1 MLFFVMVG
9 AFLFARFVVVTRLPM
24 SLTETVMG
32 WDLPSIAVLL
42 LMVVFYLLLGCFL
55 ETVSMILIT
64 VPVFLPLIQ
73 EMGLSP
79 VWFGILLVVVAE
91 VGLITPPVGLNIF
104 VIRNQLPDIPL
115 TTLFRGVLPFL
126 LADAAM
132 IALLIMAPALALWLP
147 SLLYG

>member
-79 VWFGILLVVVAE
+79 VWFGVLLVVVAE

-147 SLLYG
+147 SLLYR